1 MKKLFFFLVGG
12 LFLLGA
18 ALAKAQIA
26 VFPFED
32 VSKDINGVD
41 VEVSKLVAEKLQE
54 AGFEVI
60 PPERILTFMAQNRIR
75 WTGWVERLTA
85 LKVYRELGADLIL
98 VGTVTDKDQEKGL
111 FGVTLRLVRAT
122 DYQLLW
128 SKTAALAT
136 EEKVSLLGLQKLDF
150 QKVREQVITSLVKD
164 LPEELKEMK
173 SFPPEVEIGDVFLRP
188 RFARPGHLIECA
200 VKLNLSG
207 SKPQKIFFILPDG
220 RKVPAIEDESRKLF
234 LALWKAPRKE
244 GRYPVNILFQW
255 GPPWNL
261 KKELFL
267 STFVVDNSPPRL
279 SLKIRR
285 GEKMGEVI
293 AFRRYVTIVP
303 VLENS
308 EPISRWQMV
317 ITGEEGNEVLNI
329 EQPGGLP
336 EAFNW
341 RGSDAGGHKL
351 PKGRYHLKLT
361 VWDKAGNSATATA
374 DFLVVKDPPKVTIEA
389 KKASEGIEIDLKVK
403 DHPVPLSNWYLEV
416 WDEEGNL
423 LGELEGEGKPKGKIV
438 VPAQGKLFYSLEV
451 RDVLGNR
458 YLVRN
463 QKLKPVIL
471 RAAKEKKDE
480 SKKWLEDF

>member
-1 MKKLFFFLVGG
+1 MGGFL
-12 LFLLGA
+12 LLGA
-18 ALAKAQIA
+18 AVACAQIA

-41 VEVSKLVAEKLQE
+41 VEASKIVTQKLEE

-60 PPERILTFMAQNRIR
+60 PPEVILNFMARNRIR

-98 VGTVTDKDQEKGL
+98 VGTVTDKDEKKGL

-122 DYQLLW
+122 DYQLIW
-128 SKTAALAT
+128 SKTVALAT
-136 EEKVSLLGLQKLDF
+136 EEKVSLLGLKKLDF
-150 QKVREQVITSLVKD
+150 PALREEVLTSLIQD
-164 LPEELKEMK
+164 LPEELKQMK

-188 RFARPGHLIECA
+188 RFARSGQLIECA

-207 SKPQKIFFILPDG
+207 SKPEKIFFVLPDG
-220 RKVPAIEDESRKLF
+220 RRVPAVEDESRKLF
-234 LALWKAPRKE
+234 LGLWKAPREE
-244 GRYPVNILFQW
+244 GRYPINILFKW

-261 KKELFL
+261 EKESFL
-267 STFVVDNSPPRL
+267 SSFVVDNTPPKL

-285 GEKMGEVI
+285 GEKMGDVI

-308 EPISRWQMV
+308 EPISRWQMI
-317 ITGEEGNEVLNI
+317 ITNEEGTEVLNV
-329 EQPGGLP
+329 EQPGHLP
-336 EAFNW
+336 ETFNW

-361 VWDKAGNSATATA
+361 VWDKAGNSSVATA
-374 DFLVVKDPPKVTIEA
+374 DFLVVKDPPKVAIEA
-389 KKASEGIEIDLKVK
+389 KKGSEGIEIDLKVK

-423 LGELEGEGKPKGKIV
+423 LGEIEGEGEPQEKIV
-438 VPAQGKLFYSLEV
+438 VPSKKDLFYSLEV

-471 RAAKEKKDE
+471 RAAKEKKE
-480 SKKWLEDF
+480 EAKKWLEDF